1 MKAAEATLPA
11 KKPGSI
17 FFFAPFVSSTMHIEP
32 DWIDYNGHLNL
43 AYYHVL
49 FDRSLDEAFGMV
61 GLGPDYVEARG
72 ASYFIAE
79 THVLYARELHHEHPV
94 RVTLQ
99 LLDCDEKRM
108 HLYLELRHA
117 TEGWLSASCEMLG
130 LHVDMKKRKVTPF
143 PEEIRRNLEIMRA
156 AHAGLP
162 RPDNAGRRISLRRDG
177 ENRPLAD
184 DSDGEPPQRTR
195 H

>member
-1 MKAAEATLPA
+1 MPA

-17 FFFAPFVSSTMHIEP
+17 FFFAPFVSSTMQIEP

-61 GLGPDYVEARG
+61 GLGPEYLEENA

-79 THVLYARELHHEHPV
+79 THVLYARELQHEQAV

-99 LLDCDEKRM
+99 LLDVDEKRM

-130 LHVDMKKRKVTPF
+130 LHVDMTARKVTPF
-143 PEEIRRNLEIMRA
+143 PDEIRRNLEIMRA

-162 RPDNAGRRISLRRDG
+162 RPENVGRRITLKRDSRSF
-177 ENRPLAD
+177 NPD
-184 DSDGEPPQRTR
+184 DDEPDDRPQRTR

>member
-1 MKAAEATLPA
+1 MPA
-11 KKPGSI
+11 KKPAAV
-17 FFFAPFVSSTMHIEP
+17 FFFAPFVSSTMHLEP
-32 DWIDYNGHLNL
+32 DWIDFNGHLNL

-49 FDRSLDEAFGMV
+49 FDRSLDEAFAMV
-61 GLGPDYVEARG
+61 GLGPDYVATRR

-79 THVLYARELHHEHPV
+79 THVVYARELHYEQPV

-130 LHVDMKKRKVTPF
+130 LHVDMTKRKVTPF
-143 PEEIRRNLEIMRA
+143 PKEIQRNLEIMRA

-162 RPDNAGRRISLRRDG
+162 RPDNAGRRIALRRGG
-177 ENRPLAD
+177 EGPSSDDQAD
-184 DSDGEPPQRTR
+184 AEQQQRTR

>member
-1 MKAAEATLPA
+1 MPA

-17 FFFAPFVSSTMHIEP
+17 FFFAPFVSSTMQIEP

-49 FDRSLDEAFGMV
+49 FDRSLDEAFGLI
-61 GLGPDYVEARG
+61 GLGPEYVEEHT

-79 THVLYARELHHEHPV
+79 THVLYARELHHEHEV

-99 LLDCDEKRM
+99 LLDTDEKRM

-130 LHVDMKKRKVTPF
+130 LHIDMKKRKVTPF

-162 RPDNAGRRISLRRDG
+162 RPDNAGRRITLKRDAGGPVTEDGDG
-177 ENRPLAD
+177 EDRPR
-184 DSDGEPPQRTR
+184 RTR